1 MGFAQ
6 PVTGSRLSPND
17 RVVNGV
23 ALGGLD
29 TGCLDLETSGLW
41 GYSTLF
47 NSHVPRSGPH
57 NEPVL
62 GLSVGGRTWTMCD
75 PAGSK
80 AHSVSAMMAGILPGD
95 DPRLI
100 RPASLPLH
108 NVSVPAEIHY
118 FGHYPVADLEFE
130 TDAPVSVGLRAW
142 APFLPGDEV
151 GSMMPAL
158 FLEVHVRNTSQQVQ
172 QGTVVVNFPGPC
184 RPRQMRWSLSE
195 PSVPVN
201 WYVVCK

>member
-1 MGFAQ
+1 M
-6 PVTGSRLSPND
+6 
-17 RVVNGV
+17 VNGV

-75 PAGSK
+75 PAGPK

-100 RPASLPLH
+100 RPGPLTLH
-108 NVSVPAEIHY
+108 NVSVPTEIHY

-130 TDAPVSVGLRAW
+130 TDCAGKCGAARGRPFCRA
-142 APFLPGDEV
+142 
-151 GSMMPAL
+151 MKC
-158 FLEVHVRNTSQQVQ
+158 VR
-172 QGTVVVNFPGPC
+172 
-184 RPRQMRWSLSE
+184 
-195 PSVPVN
+195 
-201 WYVVCK
+201 